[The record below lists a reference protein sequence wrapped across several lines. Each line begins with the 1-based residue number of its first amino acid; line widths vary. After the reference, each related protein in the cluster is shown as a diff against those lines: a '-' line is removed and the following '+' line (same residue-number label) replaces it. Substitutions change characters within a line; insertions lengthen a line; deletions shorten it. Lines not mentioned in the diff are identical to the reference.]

1 MTHISLKGVVIGMNN
16 KTYIFYARVSTRE
29 QNEGRQLVSAAESQY
44 TFKKIFID
52 KCSGK
57 DTNRPELQ
65 NMLNYV
71 REGDTIVVSDFSR
84 FARSTKDMLTLVDEL
99 QSKSVEL
106 ISLKEKVDTST
117 PQGKFML
124 TVFAGL
130 AELER
135 ETILQRQR
143 EGIEIAKA
151 EGKYKGRPQ
160 IKFDEVAFRNECCMW
175 LAGKQTGRQTAKNL
189 NMSTNTFY
197 RRCRERGINK
207 PE

>member
-1 MTHISLKGVVIGMNN
+1 MTE

-29 QNEGRQLVSAAESQY
+29 QNESRQLVSAAESQY
-44 TFKKIFID
+44 KFKKTFID

-65 NMLNYV
+65 KMLEYI

-99 QSKSVEL
+99 QSKGVEL

-135 ETILQRQR
+135 ATILQRQR

-160 IKFDEVAFRNECCMW
+160 IEFDETVFRAECDKW
-175 LAGKQTGRQTAKNL
+175 LNGEQTGRQTASNL

-197 RRCRERGINK
+197 RRCKDMGIEKPKNK
-207 PE
+207 